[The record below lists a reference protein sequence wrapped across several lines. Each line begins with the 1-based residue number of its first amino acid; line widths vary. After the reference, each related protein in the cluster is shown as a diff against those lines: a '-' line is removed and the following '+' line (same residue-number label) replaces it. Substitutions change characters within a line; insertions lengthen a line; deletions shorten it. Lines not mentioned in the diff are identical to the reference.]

1 MGSTALTFS
10 LPIKKYVD
18 DTGKLGTV
26 YSSKLYDGRLYI
38 GTNQGLFYKEYKG
51 NGEFK
56 FIDGTKGQV
65 WSLFEYDGTLFCGHD
80 SGTFIIEKASVKI
93 YSKSGTWKF
102 ESVSGQKGFAT
113 RQLLGFR
120 YWKRSTISGVSGIK

>member
-1 MGSTALTFS
+1 
-10 LPIKKYVD
+10 
-18 DTGKLGTV
+18 
-26 YSSKLYDGRLYI
+26 LYI

-80 SGTFIIEKASVKI
+80 SGTSLKRLQSKYIRKI
-93 YSKSGTWKF
+93 RNL
-102 ESVSGQKGFAT
+102 E
-113 RQLLGFR
+113 
-120 YWKRSTISGVSGIK
+120 I